1 MARSNDVGFRERIER
16 IEALT
21 QGLEQSPDDATR
33 ADAQELVHAILELH
47 GAGFAR
53 LAEIMAAAGEAGRAL
68 FESAARDDL
77 VGSLFMLY
85 DLHPDDI
92 ALRVERALESVRPS
106 LRSHGGEVSLLGVS
120 GGVVRLK
127 MEGSCHGCPSSAPRS
142 RTRSKRPSMAAAPEM
157 ASIEV
162 AGLEPDP
169 PGFVS
174 IGQLKG
180 PSAMDTSRLN
190 SDDAVRRTIMMTPAP
205 RPNHLRS
212 MRFAGSQNQGDHK
225 SSARCARTSLAR
237 RARAPGRAVQPPA
250 PLLLRRCAILFEGG
264 AESRFRGCLVASSG
278 FSTFSFPTPSGRAFI
293 CRSSSRSF
301 TRSARPHRFSPFT
314 RARPAKPSRCCRS
327 RPGKSWKHRIRY
339 SWNWSTTSRPC
350 S

>member
-68 FESAARDDL
+68 LESAARDDL
-77 VGSLFMLY
+77 VGSLLLLY

-120 GGVVRLK
+120 SGVVRLK
-127 MEGSCHGCPSSAPRS
+127 MEGSCHGCPSSAL
-142 RTRSKRPSMAAAPEM
+142 TLKNTIEEAVMAAAPEV

-180 PSAMDTSRLN
+180 AIGNGHIPTQV
-190 SDDAVRRTIMMTPAP
+190 DDAV
-205 RPNHLRS
+205 L
-212 MRFAGSQNQGDHK
+212 AG
-225 SSARCARTSLAR
+225 
-237 RARAPGRAVQPPA
+237 
-250 PLLLRRCAILFEGG
+250 
-264 AESRFRGCLVASSG
+264 
-278 FSTFSFPTPSGRAFI
+278 PS
-293 CRSSSRSF
+293 
-301 TRSARPHRFSPFT
+301 
-314 RARPAKPSRCCRS
+314 
-327 RPGKSWKHRIRY
+327 
-339 SWNWSTTSRPC
+339 
-350 S
+350 